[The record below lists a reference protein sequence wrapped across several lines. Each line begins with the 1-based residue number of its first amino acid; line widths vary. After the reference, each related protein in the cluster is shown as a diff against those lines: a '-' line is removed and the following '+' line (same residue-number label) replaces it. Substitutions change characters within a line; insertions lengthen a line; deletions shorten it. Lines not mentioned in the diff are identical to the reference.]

1 MPPKNEIIPSAATW
15 IQLKILVLSDV
26 SQKEKD
32 MSYEITNMWDLKYG
46 TSEPIYR
53 TETDSDMENRL
64 MAARGGGKGVG

>member
-1 MPPKNEIIPSAATW
+1 MPPKNEIIPFEATW